1 MAGVVGGGLAAGVAD
16 VAAAVVGG
24 VGVENFFVEAG
35 AGDTDD
41 VAFADDGSGIDD
53 DHDKVI
59 FGFTFAQEREDAIVA
74 VVAINP
80 FEALPVEIYFVKSG
94 FAREKVIEVGD

>member
-1 MAGVVGGGLAAGVAD
+1 MAASVSYVR
-16 VAAAVVGG
+16 AAVVTG
-24 VGVENFFVEAG
+24 VGVEDFFVEAS
-35 AGDTDD
+35 AGDAHD

-59 FGFTFAQEREDAIVA
+59 FGLTFAQEREDAIVA